1 MSVEA
6 STPSPQE
13 QHLHE
18 VIAAYLAAA
27 EGGQNPDRAAWLQAH
42 PDLAD
47 DLRAFFAD
55 HDRMRSAVGRPA
67 AVDAGPDRVRY
78 FGDYELLAEIG
89 RGGMGVVYQAR
100 QVSLNRTVA
109 LKMILAGQMAT
120 AEDVRRFRAEAAAA
134 ANLDH
139 PHIVPIYEVGDHDGR
154 HYFSMKLMPGSS
166 LSVQAPGLITNPRAV
181 AQLLVTLA
189 RAIHHAHQR
198 GIIHRDLKPS
208 NILIDDK
215 GQPHVADFGFAR
227 RLDDGQQ
234 SASGSIAGTASYM
247 APEQALG
254 SKQLTTAVDV
264 YGLGAILYELLAG
277 QPPFQGATLLETHKQ
292 VIERDP
298 VKPRSLNPKVNRDL
312 ETVCL
317 KCLNKDPTKRYGT
330 ALALAEDVERWLR
343 GEPIQARP
351 ASVVERT
358 VKWARRR
365 PAAAALVV
373 VSAAALL
380 CLAASGWYFTDQLR
394 DQRDRA
400 DVQRDLAEQRLDHSR
415 NLLYTMQLRR
425 VSDMWEQDPVRALR
439 LLDDAEI
446 CPPALRDFTWELFH
460 RLCQR
465 ERLTLQGH
473 KGEVISLAI
482 SQHGKTLVSA
492 STDYTVRVWDL
503 PGGKLRHVL
512 QVKTNNLRVA
522 LAPDGQTL
530 ASFSGWQESGAFEPL
545 EELKLKL
552 WDATT
557 GQERPLARDLSDQVR
572 SFAFSPNGKIV
583 ATGRPDGTVKLWEWA
598 TGKELRTL
606 KPHAKPVTALAFSP
620 DGKILA
626 SGSSWHDPKIAEAF
640 AEILG
645 EVKLHDL
652 DGGTERTWLRPRGLG
667 IASLVFS
674 PDGQALAFV
683 PVIGGAEVRQVATG
697 QLKQSFDEPLD
708 PRDFGQDYAVAF
720 SPRGDLVAVSRPGLI
735 RLWSA
740 TTGKK
745 LFTLRQGGFVR
756 DVAFLPDGR
765 TLATCSSSWNEEV
778 NRFEGEGGLI
788 RFWNVAA
795 VEERVIYPGT
805 LSDPGFLGRTNV
817 ALTADGK
824 TLAVATKYSKR
835 NRYRVQIALSDVVT
849 GKCRK
854 LWEIT
859 EDSCVGLAFSWDGA
873 VLASAHG
880 QRVRLWDVVGQK
892 ELATLKLAD
901 RSIGSGPLVFS
912 PDNQRLLTGVMVSH
926 EETIPPQPTLT
937 REIRMWDVAAR
948 KDLGILT
955 MPGENGQVCPV
966 VAENG
971 LAFTPDGKALVAAH
985 FYGVVVLDAT
995 TSQVR
1000 LLIREEFGDPVKAA
1014 ITADGKVLAVAN
1026 NKRFKLW
1033 DVSTGKERPSPTAQ
1047 DYAGCL
1053 AFSPDGKT
1061 LAGEGRGSVKL
1072 CNVATGQE
1080 QAVLKGHFG
1089 RMASLA
1095 FAADGKSLTA
1105 LYEDGTVVVWGAN

>member
-13 QHLHE
+13 QRLHE

-27 EGGQNPDRAAWLQAH
+27 EAGQNPDRAAWLQAH
-42 PDLAD
+42 PNLAD

-55 HDRMRSAVGRPA
+55 HDRMQSAVGRPA
-67 AVDAGPDRVRY
+67 AVDAGLDRVRY

-89 RGGMGVVYQAR
+89 RGGMGVVYKAR

-109 LKMILAGQMAT
+109 LKMILAGQLAS
-120 AEDVRRFRAEAAAA
+120 AEDVRRFRAEAEAP

-139 PHIVPIYEVGDHDGR
+139 PHIVPIYEVGEHDGR
-154 HYFSMKLMPGSS
+154 HYFSMKMMPGSS
-166 LSVQAPGLITNPRAV
+166 LSVQAPGLMTDPRAV
-181 AQLLVTLA
+181 ARLLATLA
-189 RAIHHAHQR
+189 QAVHHAHQR

-208 NILIDDK
+208 NILIDDT

-234 SASGSIAGTASYM
+234 SGSGTIAGTASYM

-254 SKQLTTAVDV
+254 TKQLTTAVDV
-264 YGLGAILYELLAG
+264 YGLGAILYEVLAG
-277 QPPFQGATLLETHKQ
+277 RPPFQGATLLETHKQ
-292 VIERDP
+292 VIEREP
-298 VKPRSLNPKVNRDL
+298 VKPRSFNPKVNRDL
-312 ETVCL
+312 ETICL
-317 KCLNKDPTKRYGT
+317 KCLDKDPTKRYGS

-343 GEPIQARP
+343 GSPIQARP
-351 ASVVERT
+351 ASLAERT

-365 PAAAALVV
+365 PTAAALVA

-394 DQRDRA
+394 EQRDSA
-400 DVQRDLAEQRLDHSR
+400 DKQRGLAEQRLEHSR
-415 NLLYTMQLRR
+415 NLLYTMQMRR
-425 VSDMWEQDPVRALR
+425 VSDIWETDPVRALR
-439 LLDDAEI
+439 LLDDGEI
-446 CPPALRDFTWELFH
+446 CPPSLRDFTWELFH
-460 RLCQR
+460 HLCQR
-465 ERLTLQGH
+465 ERPTLQGH

-482 SQHGKTLVSA
+482 SQDGKTLVSA
-492 STDYTVRVWDL
+492 STDCTVRVWDL
-503 PGGKLRHVL
+503 PGGKLRHLL

-522 LAPDGQTL
+522 LAPDGHTL
-530 ASFSGWQESGAFEPL
+530 ASFSGWQESGALDQL
-545 EELKLKL
+545 EELKL

-557 GQERPLARDLSDQVR
+557 GQERPLARELSDQVR

-583 ATGRPDGTVKLWEWA
+583 ATGRNDGTVKLWEWA

-606 KPHAKPVTALAFSP
+606 KPHTKPVTALAFSP

-626 SGSSWHDPKIAEAF
+626 LGSSWHDPRMEEAF

-645 EVKLHDL
+645 EVKIHDVEA
-652 DGGTERTWLRPRGLG
+652 GTERTWLRPRGLG

-683 PVIGGAEVRQVATG
+683 PFFGDAEVRQVATG

-708 PRDFGQDYAVAF
+708 PRNFGQAYAVAF
-720 SPRGDLVAVSRPGLI
+720 SPRGDLVAVSSHGFI

-756 DVAFLPDGR
+756 DVAFLPDGK
-765 TLATCSSSWNEEV
+765 TLAVCSSPWNEEA

-788 RFWNVAA
+788 RLWNVAA
-795 VEERVIYPGT
+795 VEERVIYPGKF
-805 LSDPGFLGRTNV
+805 SDPGFSGRTTV

-824 TLAVATKYSKR
+824 TLATAIKYSKGG
-835 NRYRVQIALSDVVT
+835 NHRVQIALSDVAT
-849 GKCRK
+849 GKGRK
-854 LWEIT
+854 LWEIG
-859 EDSCVGLAFSWDGA
+859 EDSCAGLAFSWDGM

-880 QRVRLWDVVGQK
+880 QRIRLWYVVWQK

-901 RSIGSGPLVFS
+901 RSEASGPLVFS
-912 PDNQRLLTGVMVSH
+912 PDNQRLLTGVMVCR
-926 EETIPPQPTLT
+926 EETIPPTPTIT
-937 REIRMWDVAAR
+937 GEIRKWDMAAR

-955 MPGENGQVCPV
+955 IPGENGQIFTV
-966 VAENG
+966 VAEHG

-985 FYGVVVLDAT
+985 FHGVVVLDAI
-995 TSQVR
+995 TSQMR
-1000 LLIREEFGDPVKAA
+1000 LWVREEFGDPVKAA

-1026 NKRFKLW
+1026 YKRFRLW
-1033 DVSTGKERPSPTAQ
+1033 DVSTGKERASPTAQ

-1072 CNVATGQE
+1072 CNVATGQK
-1080 QAVLKGHFG
+1080 QAVLRGHFG
-1089 RMASLA
+1089 RMASLK
-1095 FAADGKSLTA
+1095 FAADGKSLIA